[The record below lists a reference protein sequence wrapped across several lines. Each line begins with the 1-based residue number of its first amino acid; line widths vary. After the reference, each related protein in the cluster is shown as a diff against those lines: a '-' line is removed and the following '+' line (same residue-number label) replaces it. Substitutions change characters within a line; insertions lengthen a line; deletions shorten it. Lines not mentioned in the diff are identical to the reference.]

1 MYICCKLQLFTM
13 AFKKGQSGNPKG
25 KPIGS
30 KGTKTLEWEEFG
42 KQLLENGLPRAI
54 EILQTCDDEKFIAQF
69 ANLLEYFKPKLARV
83 DTLQLPENTQPL
95 NKIEIIDS
103 TES

>member
-1 MYICCKLQLFTM
+1 M
-13 AFKKGQSGNPKG
+13 
-25 KPIGS
+25 
-30 KGTKTLEWEEFG
+30 
-42 KQLLENGLPRAI
+42 PRAL
-54 EILQTCDDEKFIAQF
+54 EIMDTCEDEKFMNHF
-69 ANLLEYFKPKLARV
+69 TGLLEYFKPKLARV

>member
-1 MYICCKLQLFTM
+1 M
-13 AFKKGQSGNPKG
+13 AKGFQKGHEGFKPKG
-25 KPIGS
+25 AKS
-30 KGTKTLEWEEFG
+30 TKTIEWENFG
-42 KQLLENGLPRAI
+42 KELLEKGMPRAL
-54 EILQTCDDEKFIAQF
+54 EIMDTCEDEKFMNHF
-69 ANLLEYFKPKLARV
+69 TGLLEYFKPKLARV

>member
-1 MYICCKLQLFTM
+1 M
-13 AFKKGQSGNPKG
+13 AKGFQKGHEGFKPKG
-25 KPIGS
+25 AKS
-30 KGTKTLEWEEFG
+30 TKTIEWETFG
-42 KQLLENGLPRAI
+42 KELLEKGMPRAL
-54 EILQTCDDEKFIAQF
+54 EIMDTCEDEKFMNHF
-69 ANLLEYFKPKLARV
+69 TGLLEYFKPKLARV

>member
-1 MYICCKLQLFTM
+1 M
-13 AFKKGQSGNPKG
+13 AKGVKGFQKGNEGRPV
-25 KPIGS
+25 GS
-30 KGTKTLEWEEFG
+30 KSTRTIEWENFG
-42 KQLLENGLPRAI
+42 KELLEKGMPRAL
-54 EILQTCDDEKFIAQF
+54 EIMDTCEDEKFMNHF
-69 ANLLEYFKPKLARV
+69 TGLLEYFKPKLARV

>member
-1 MYICCKLQLFTM
+1 M
-13 AFKKGQSGNPKG
+13 AAPKG
-25 KPIGS
+25 HKGFKPKGS
-30 KGTKTLEWEEFG
+30 KPTKTIEWENFG
-42 KQLLENGLPRAI
+42 KELLEKGMPRAL
-54 EILQTCDDEKFIAQF
+54 EIMDTCEDEKFMNHF
-69 ANLLEYFKPKLARV
+69 TGLLEYFKPKLARV

>member
-1 MYICCKLQLFTM
+1 M
-13 AFKKGQSGNPKG
+13 AAPKVHKGFKPKG
-25 KPIGS
+25 S
-30 KGTKTLEWEEFG
+30 KHNKTIEWENFG
-42 KQLLENGLPRAI
+42 KELLEKGMPRAL
-54 EILQTCDDEKFIAQF
+54 EIMDTCEDEKFMNHF
-69 ANLLEYFKPKLARV
+69 TGLLEYFKPKLARV

>member
-1 MYICCKLQLFTM
+1 M
-13 AFKKGQSGNPKG
+13 AAPKG
-25 KPIGS
+25 HKGS
-30 KGTKTLEWEEFG
+30 KPKGSKHIQTIEWENFG
-42 KQLLENGLPRAI
+42 KELLEKGMRRAL
-54 EILQTCDDEKFIAQF
+54 EIMDTCEDEKFMNHF
-69 ANLLEYFKPKLARV
+69 TGLLEYFKPKLARV

>member
-1 MYICCKLQLFTM
+1 M
-13 AFKKGQSGNPKG
+13 AKGVKGFQKGNEGRPV
-25 KPIGS
+25 GS
-30 KGTKTLEWEEFG
+30 KSTRTIEWENFG
-42 KQLLENGLPRAI
+42 KELLEKGMPRALKI
-54 EILQTCDDEKFIAQF
+54 MDTCEDDKFMNHF
-69 ANLLEYFKPKLARV
+69 TGLLEYFKPKLARV

>member
-1 MYICCKLQLFTM
+1 M
-13 AFKKGQSGNPKG
+13 AKGFQKGHEGFKPKG
-25 KPIGS
+25 AKS
-30 KGTKTLEWEEFG
+30 TKTIEWGNFG
-42 KQLLENGLPRAI
+42 KELLEKGMPRAL
-54 EILQTCDDEKFIAQF
+54 EIMDTCEDEKFMNHF
-69 ANLLEYFKPKLARV
+69 TGLLEYFKPKLAMV

>member
-1 MYICCKLQLFTM
+1 M
-13 AFKKGQSGNPKG
+13 AAPKG
-25 KPIGS
+25 HKGFKPKGS
-30 KGTKTLEWEEFG
+30 KHIKTIEWENFG
-42 KQLLENGLPRAI
+42 KELLEKGMPRALKI
-54 EILQTCDDEKFIAQF
+54 MDTCEDEKFMNHF
-69 ANLLEYFKPKLARV
+69 TGLLEYFKPKLARV